1 MYITLRLVFLNDIKS
16 SVYKI
21 IICSQVVTN
30 EAHKGV
36 VVKEIKGV

>member
-1 MYITLRLVFLNDIKS
+1 MYITLVFFFNDIKS
-16 SVYKI
+16 SVHKI

-36 VVKEIKGV
+36 VVEEIKDVS